1 MNKKI
6 IVAAVVITGS
16 GVVNAW
22 QAQKPIT
29 PVILGGY
36 IFILI
41 LAVLD
46 MFGGPVSDLAS
57 ALAMLAATYVLLTEF
72 PWSKIIGL
80 VKPETATNQGTKTG
94 K

>member
-22 QAQKPIT
+22 SNSKPIT

-36 IFILI
+36 IFILV
-41 LAVLD
+41 LAVMD
-46 MFGGPVSDLAS
+46 MFGGPLADLS
-57 ALAMLAATYVLLTEF
+57 GALAMLAALYVLLTEF

-80 VKPETATNQGTKTG
+80 VKPETATPAGTKTG